1 MSSMQGDLL
10 GQSGHQAEHACE
22 SSAIL
27 IDPRHVVREMLSHP
41 DFLRYANEERESNR
55 KTCSEVFDLK
65 MKEFITNARMW
76 ALTPILGLIGA
87 LLYIFN
93 ISVAAVNEANY
104 SIRNLNNSVVELT
117 VAVDSMK
124 NHTARLQQ
132 ENDKNRD
139 GIDRLREQIYRK

>member
-1 MSSMQGDLL
+1 
-10 GQSGHQAEHACE
+10 
-22 SSAIL
+22 
-27 IDPRHVVREMLSHP
+27 MLSHP
-41 DFLRYANEERESNR
+41 DFIRYTNEEREANK
-55 KTCSEVFDLK
+55 KTCAEVFDLK
-65 MKEFITNARMW
+65 MKEFVANARMW
-76 ALTPILGLIGA
+76 ALAPILGLIGA

-132 ENDKNRD
+132 ENDRNRD
-139 GIDRLREQIYRK
+139 GIDKLREQIYRK